1 VPLVLG
7 AGILQEVEPLE
18 VAREF
23 VGLGPYSPWAC
34 PATTPPASPP
44 SRSAVAEPDMR
55 VAAGVFGNVDMGF
68 GVPQD
73 VACWATMP
81 HDPHSV

>member
-1 VPLVLG
+1 
-7 AGILQEVEPLE
+7 
-18 VAREF
+18 
-23 VGLGPYSPWAC
+23 
-34 PATTPPASPP
+34 
-44 SRSAVAEPDMR
+44 MR

-73 VACWATMP
+73 VAGWATMP